1 MTLEITSKSINLYQL
16 DWMGSIGDFVKWL
29 EKTDSEYI
37 KVIDAENRMSALKIS
52 EIESISVIE
61 EE

>member
-52 EIESISVIE
+52 EIESISIIE